1 MTDPIAAMLIMMKNA
16 GNAEKASITVPF
28 SKLKEAIA
36 LCLKDNGYAASVSKK
51 TKKGHPVLE
60 VGLMYKD
67 GAPKVKDVER
77 VSKPS
82 RRMYMGHKDIRPFKN
97 GYGVAVFSTPKGI
110 LADKDA
116 RKEQVGGE
124 ILFRIS

>member
-1 MTDPIAAMLIMMKNA
+1 MTDPIAAMLIMLKNA
-16 GNAEKASITVPF
+16 GNAEKQSITVPF

-36 LCLKDNGYAASVSKK
+36 SCLKEQGYVSSVSKK
-51 TKKGHPVLE
+51 TKKGHPTLE
-60 VGLMYKD
+60 VGVQYKD
-67 GAPKVKDVER
+67 GAPRIKEVER

-82 RRMYMGHKDIRPFKN
+82 RRMYMGHKDIKAHKN
-97 GYGVAVFSTPKGI
+97 GFGMSVFSTPKGI
-110 LADKDA
+110 LSDKEA

>member
-1 MTDPIAAMLIMMKNA
+1 MTDPIGAMLIMLKNA
-16 GNAEKASITVPF
+16 GNAEKQSISVPF
-28 SKLKEAIA
+28 SKLKESIA
-36 LCLKDNGYAASVSKK
+36 LCLKEHGYVSSVMKK
-51 TKKGHPVLE
+51 TKKGHPTLE
-60 VGLMYKD
+60 VGVMYKD
-67 GAPKVKDVER
+67 GAPRMNSVER

-82 RRMYMGHKDIRPFKN
+82 RRMYMGHKDIKAFKN
-97 GYGVAVFSTPKGI
+97 GFGMTVFSTPKGI